1 MESAVFHSWLKTSL
15 PTSSEEQVAFSR
27 EWTTWWEEISRSLE
41 GLDYM
46 VRGPSP
52 SRRAQSRRAQR
63 FAVCHW
69 VPQATGLPARSRRTP
84 VRCREFGLLK
94 QLEKLGLGGDS
105 DFRGGRLRI
114 FACRRV
120 RIFACQRVA
129 ACFMW
134 HKDLRGDCDQRVA
147 SEEAEPPNALGGSH
161 KK

>member
-1 MESAVFHSWLKTSL
+1 
-15 PTSSEEQVAFSR
+15 
-27 EWTTWWEEISRSLE
+27 
-41 GLDYM
+41 M

-52 SRRAQSRRAQR
+52 SRRAQSRRAQELLCAI
-63 FAVCHW
+63 AVSHW
-69 VPQATGLPARSRRTP
+69 VPQDTGLPARSRRTP

-94 QLEKLGLGGDS
+94 QLEELGLGGDS
-105 DFRGGRLRI
+105 DLRGGRLRI